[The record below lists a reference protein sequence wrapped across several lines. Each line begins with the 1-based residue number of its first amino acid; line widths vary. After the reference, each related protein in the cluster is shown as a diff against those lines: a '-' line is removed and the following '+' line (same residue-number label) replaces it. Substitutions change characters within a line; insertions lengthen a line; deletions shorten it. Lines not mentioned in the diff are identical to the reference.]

1 MSLKPI
7 SRRQILAG
15 AAVAVPIGAASLLA
29 PAEAYASD
37 EPAGSRVEDV
47 VTRYFGILNAGMA
60 STNADFSAL
69 ASVYANKAVLTQS
82 SPAGVTHVYEGL
94 DAVTYV
100 TSRAQWCSATSMPV
114 DPARPNRGS
123 APTYSRCAVAAS
135 AASTGLPTTRVF
147 RDSQMSQ
154 EGNDNHKN
162 GPTGQCRDMA
172 LPTPLTVL
180 PAPLCCQGVGCR
192 ALRWWV
198 FRVGD
203 GACSVGGAGP
213 GSG

>member
-94 DAVTYV
+94 DAVTGFY
-100 TSRAQWCSATSMPV
+100 
-114 DPARPNRGS
+114 
-123 APTYSRCAVAAS
+123 VAAWQNFHGITWTQDHIRNL
-135 AASTGLPTTRVF
+135 ASTVVLSYEHAGRPGQTKPGLCAHLFKVRRGRISSFDWVTYYP
-147 RDSQMSQ
+147 
-154 EGNDNHKN
+154 
-162 GPTGQCRDMA
+162 
-172 LPTPLTVL
+172 
-180 PAPLCCQGVGCR
+180 GV
-192 ALRWWV
+192 
-198 FRVGD
+198 
-203 GACSVGGAGP
+203 P
-213 GSG
+213 